1 MSLSVRHPKQALSF
15 LIVPVST
22 GKNRHYSKLTIAF
35 QKGRR
40 GTIIGKI
47 VELPHII
54 TRGSTLEEVR
64 AKIVTL
70 LASQV
75 PSTRVNR

>member
-1 MSLSVRHPKQALSF
+1 M
-15 LIVPVST
+15 
-22 GKNRHYSKLTIAF
+22 NYSNLTIAF

-54 TRGSTLEEVR
+54 TRGTTVEEVR

-70 LASQV
+70 LANQPRTTLAS
-75 PSTRVNR
+75 R